1 MLRSEKKSLFRF
13 LVIYMI
19 TTMALFTLTATLFFT
34 YEKHRLLD
42 QQRGLL
48 KTYGENLT
56 NKIRNLHES
65 SLNKLPYPIN
75 THYHSAL
82 FDINKAYIFG
92 DFHPKDIDFDE
103 AYHIVNKTLYHVKPV
118 IPYYLG
124 AAYIVLKSPI
134 DEAPIQ
140 KLFQHTLLFLLVT
153 LFIFLILGY
162 FLGRLF
168 TAPMRQSF
176 EKMNRFIQ
184 DTTHELN
191 TPISTILTNIELLD
205 TLYECEGKEERK
217 RIEIASKTLS
227 RLYDDMTYLT
237 LNHEYHRN
245 INSSN
250 ISQLL
255 RERID
260 YFSTMIETK
269 KIRLKTNID
278 ENISIMI
285 DKNDAT
291 RLIDNLLSNAIKY
304 NRQKGTL
311 TIILNK
317 QNLIIEDSGI
327 GMHKEAL
334 EKIFKRFE
342 RSNESEGGFGIG
354 MDIVHQIITFYNFSI
369 DIQSKPKLGTKVSIS
384 WAK

>member
-1 MLRSEKKSLFRF
+1 MLRSEKESLFRF

-19 TTMALFTLTATLFFT
+19 TTMALFTLAGTLFFT

-42 QQRGLL
+42 EQRDLL
-48 KTYGENLT
+48 ETYSEIFT
-56 NKIRNLHES
+56 NKIRTLHQSNLS
-65 SLNKLPYPIN
+65 KLAYPIN
-75 THYHSAL
+75 KNYQSAI
-82 FDINKAYIFG
+82 FDIDKAYIFG
-92 DFHPKDIDFDE
+92 DFQPKNIDFNQ
-103 AYHIVNKTLYHVKPV
+103 AYHIQNKTLYHVKKV

-134 DEAPIQ
+134 NRAPIQ
-140 KLFQHTLLFLLVT
+140 KLFQHTLLFLLAA

-176 EKMNRFIQ
+176 EKMNRFVQ

-205 TLYECEGKEERK
+205 TLYACEGKEERK

-237 LNHEYHRN
+237 LNHEHHRD
-245 INSSN
+245 IKRCN
-250 ISQLL
+250 ISDLL
-255 RERID
+255 TERVD

-269 KIRLKTNID
+269 KIRLRTKIE
-278 ENISIMI
+278 ENISIII
-285 DKNDAT
+285 DENDAI

-304 NRQKGTL
+304 NRQKGLL
-311 TIILNK
+311 TIILNR

-342 RSNESEGGFGIG
+342 RSNDSEGGFGIG
-354 MDIVHQIITFYNFSI
+354 MDIVHQIITFYNFKI
-369 DIQSKPKLGTKVSIS
+369 DIQSKLKQGTKVSIR

>member
-19 TTMALFTLTATLFFT
+19 TTMALFTLASTLFFT

-42 QQRGLL
+42 EQRDVL
-48 KTYGENLT
+48 KTYAEDLSNQ
-56 NKIRNLHES
+56 IRTLHQS
-65 SLNKLPYPIN
+65 THPTLAYPIN
-75 THYHSAL
+75 KHYHSAL
-82 FDINKAYIFG
+82 FDIDKAYIFG
-92 DFHPKDIDFDE
+92 DFQAENIDFTKP
-103 AYHIVNKTLYHVKPV
+103 YHIKDKTLYHVKPV

-134 DEAPIQ
+134 NRAPIQ
-140 KLFQHTLLFLLVT
+140 KLFQHTILFLLVA
-153 LFIFLILGY
+153 LFMFLILGY

-237 LNHEYHRN
+237 LNHEYHREVKQY
-245 INSSN
+245 N

-255 RERID
+255 RERIA

-269 KIRLKTNID
+269 KIHLVSKID

-285 DKNDAT
+285 DENDAI

-304 NRQKGTL
+304 NRQKGLLTITL
-311 TIILNK
+311 TQQSLS
-317 QNLIIEDSGI
+317 IEDSGI

-342 RSNESEGGFGIG
+342 RSNDSEGGFGIG
-354 MDIVHQIITFYNFSI
+354 MDIVHQITTYYNFKI
-369 DIQSKPKLGTKVSIS
+369 DIQSKIKLGTKVSVQ
-384 WAK
+384 WEK